1 VKYNAYASFI
11 MYSRRYTLFNIKTG
25 INDHENM
32 GVELH
37 VDTLL
42 VVLAYPVMQILT
54 EIGFLAVASGFW
66 VQCHTSDP
74 F

>member
-1 VKYNAYASFI
+1 
-11 MYSRRYTLFNIKTG
+11 
-25 INDHENM
+25 M